1 MAYTFEI
8 LGVSP
13 VLYFFN
19 HQQDLGQQTPASG
32 VEYIGSYQCTLDA
45 LIQSI
50 EPVPPDHGWD
60 LDRAV
65 DTVIDFWLS
74 NSDRIR
80 YWKRRLNDAGEHN
93 LIVSRL
99 ADFTSLKSEFES
111 LLDKG

>member
-19 HQQDLGQQTPASG
+19 HQQDLRQQTPAAG

-50 EPVPPDHGWD
+50 ETVPPDRGWH

-74 NSDRIR
+74 NAERIN
-80 YWKRRLNDAGEHN
+80 YWKRRLKDAGEHN
-93 LIVSRL
+93 LIVARL
-99 ADFTSLKSEFES
+99 ADFASLKSEFES